1 MMSKSREERLLTLLQ
16 KLQAKEN
23 NDPDAIAEFESRSWN
38 LSTDIWLNDQE
49 HKDIVFLFNQGLI
62 ESKHYMVNPSNV
74 YSQIGIYD
82 YRLTDDGRAYLAQN
96 EQAAEDS
103 SPTNPNPKIFIIHG
117 TDRNGIVPHV
127 QEFCKLLG
135 ATPIRMMEEP
145 NNSQTLPEKLAR
157 TMSEADYFIA
167 VLTADENVGRNQR
180 SRPNAYGELM
190 SVVINQR
197 SRLLAILVEE
207 GVDIPTNLQ
216 GLAYISLSGNWSM
229 DLTKEFKAKGILK

>member
-1 MMSKSREERLLTLLQ
+1 MMSKSHKERLLTLLK

-23 NDPDAIAEFESRSWN
+23 NDPDANAEFEERYRNIFSGAR
-38 LSTDIWLNDQE
+38 LDDQE
-49 HKDIVFLFNQGLI
+49 HKDIVFLFNQNLI
-62 ESKHYMVNPSNV
+62 ESKQYGINPSNV
-74 YSQIGIYD
+74 YSPIGIYG
-82 YRLTDDGRAYLAQN
+82 YSLSDDGRAYLAQN
-96 EQAAEDS
+96 EQTTED
-103 SPTNPNPKIFIIHG
+103 PNPGNAVTKIFIIHG
-117 TDRNGIVPHV
+117 TDRNGIVPQV